1 MTRGDSRQTH
11 QVTQQVLECLAR
23 SRVYKV
29 LSQALGPPDLAIL
42 KGSVRSEAVEDLA
55 RMTRLLSP
63 EIIKVT
69 LEFAQTLE
77 NAQLDAENIR
87 RDYEHSFSESGS
99 AHIPLYETE
108 YTSPHVFAKTQMLAD
123 IAGFYRAFGMRSN
136 HRLGE
141 RPDHASAEL
150 EFMHLLTLM
159 EANASSE
166 ENEYRV
172 EVCLDAR
179 RKFVEDHIGRWLLPM
194 GTAVAQVADTNLYK
208 TLGKLITVFL
218 EDEKRRL
225 GAKPQEVSIRVQRPP
240 FDQKEDRVCGLG
252 EASHR

>member
-108 YTSPHVFAKTQMLAD
+108 YTSPHVFAKTQMMAD

-136 HRLGE
+136 HSLGE
-141 RPDHASAEL
+141 RPDHPPSKAHCWLRIAQGTPQPRSSPKLVVRLRNFTQQDEVALARVSIPSLDIDNACGLRRTLTTPLPHIL
-150 EFMHLLTLM
+150 EFSDPSGLNPCCSSSYVETKHSAKAYPIAPDNRGRLQLLL
-159 EANASSE
+159 
-166 ENEYRV
+166 
-172 EVCLDAR
+172 
-179 RKFVEDHIGRWLLPM
+179 
-194 GTAVAQVADTNLYK
+194 
-208 TLGKLITVFL
+208 
-218 EDEKRRL
+218 
-225 GAKPQEVSIRVQRPP
+225 
-240 FDQKEDRVCGLG
+240 
-252 EASHR
+252 